1 MPIGSSQNL
10 PNQKINPSS
19 PVGFVFFVYLRKSA
33 PFKMAKRP
41 PVKPVGESDPQPEK
55 NKGGR
60 PTIFSQEL
68 ADRICDEIMK
78 SEKGIFALSES
89 LDWFPAPSSIY
100 LWLDQYPKFS
110 ELYTRSK
117 QAQSDRMAESCLV
130 IADDSSGD
138 SIETSRGVVENRE
151 FTSRSKLRVE
161 TRMWLMERLAPK
173 KYGKLSQEADPANNQ
188 AEQYQPPQITV
199 NISKEAIDKLN
210 GK

>member
-1 MPIGSSQNL
+1 
-10 PNQKINPSS
+10 
-19 PVGFVFFVYLRKSA
+19 
-33 PFKMAKRP
+33 MAKRQ
-41 PVKPVGESDPQPEK
+41 PVKPVGLTAPEAVK

-60 PTIFSQEL
+60 PTIFTQEL

-110 ELYTRSK
+110 ECYTRSK

-138 SIETSRGVVENRE
+138 TIETSKGVVENRE

-161 TRMWLMERLAPK
+161 TRMWLMERLSPK

-188 AEQYQPPQITV
+188 AEAYQPPQITV

-210 GK
+210 K